1 MIWDYPTEPREPK
14 NIPPRDEDELYQ
26 EYKDRTIEE
35 EWDRLWDTSKES
47 PTTP

>member
-1 MIWDYPTEPREPK
+1 MIWDYPSDEKNEPV
-14 NIPPRDEDELYQ
+14 PPRDEDELYQ